1 MKIKIFLIIAFLTSC
16 APTIKNFEKY
26 QKQFISK
33 SNFMPD
39 EKALEN
45 KIPKVAVFDF
55 TDGEIEIAKQ
65 ANLAKS
71 VAVNVETI
79 LSKFKL
85 AEIVDRSAAQKL
97 QQEVQLVEMN
107 KTGSYKGPKIADFAV
122 SGSISNATFTNKY
135 VSGST
140 YVDAK
145 SGQLIT
151 VPPKFVYSSAV
162 TGNLKVYELPSL
174 TVVENIELS
183 GTKVRSENVQQS
195 GGLSFGGLQV
205 GGTQENGANRDDGLV
220 RLAGADAI
228 DEAEALIRNA
238 FAKRGYIFE
247 KRVYD
252 QKAIFKVNLGKEDG
266 IEHGDRFDVLGQY
279 EVENPITGKI
289 EIERR
294 IIATGRVSDKID
306 PKICW
311 VVLDE
316 KKQESAIR
324 IGDTV
329 KMKYKKSAFKS
340 IGKAIGNSSHE
351 IPNHLVKAA
360 SFAQLLGNMSNK

>member
-1 MKIKIFLIIAFLTSC
+1 MKIKIFLIIAFLSSC
-16 APTIKNFEKY
+16 APTIKNFDKY

-39 EKALEN
+39 EKTLEN

-55 TDGEIEIAKQ
+55 SDGEIEIAKQ

-85 AEIVDRSAAQKL
+85 AEIVDRSAVQKL

-107 KTGSYKGPKIADFAV
+107 KTGSYKGPKIADYAV

-145 SGQLIT
+145 TGQLIS

-162 TGNLKVYELPSL
+162 NGNLKVYELPSL
-174 TVVENIELS
+174 TVIENIEIS

-195 GGLSFGGLQV
+195 GGVSFGALQL
-205 GGTQENGANRDDGLV
+205 GGTPENGANRDDGLV
-220 RLAGADAI
+220 RSAGADAI

-247 KRVYD
+247 KRTFD
-252 QKAIFKVNLGKEDG
+252 GKSIFKINLGKEDG

-279 EVENPITGKI
+279 EVENSITGKI

-294 IIATGRVSDKID
+294 IISTGRVSDKID
-306 PKICW
+306 PKVSW
-311 VVLDE
+311 VVLDD
-316 KKQESAIR
+316 KKQENAIR

-329 KMKYKKSAFKS
+329 KMKYKKSALKS
-340 IGKAIGNSSHE
+340 IGKAIGNTSHDV
-351 IPNHLVKAA
+351 PNKLIQAA
-360 SFAQLLGNMSNK
+360 SYAQIIGNISSK